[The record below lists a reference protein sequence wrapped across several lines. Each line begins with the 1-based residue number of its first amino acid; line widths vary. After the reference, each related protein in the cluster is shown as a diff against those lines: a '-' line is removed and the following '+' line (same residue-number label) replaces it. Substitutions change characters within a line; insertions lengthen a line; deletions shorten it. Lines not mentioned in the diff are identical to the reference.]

1 MWNTIWRVAPKWLA
15 FYMNRKTIGLMTL
28 IYGEDMAD
36 TSYIV
41 Q

>member
-1 MWNTIWRVAPKWLA
+1 MWNTIWHVAPKWLA
-15 FYMNRKTIGLMTL
+15 FYINRKTNGRVTL

-36 TSYIV
+36 ISYIV